1 MTIVAY
7 KNAFSELSVLI
18 NQMTKENRSKISEK
32 FIEYIE
38 LNKNTEYIPEN
49 ISLYDRASL
58 KRETKIM
65 LSIMYRNYFISKEEK
80 LKRSISDSEILKN
93 IYSYENIFDKDI
105 PKENTVEV
113 KEIIESEEPEKQ
125 QLKIITKFDIIKN
138 KILEILRRILKK

>member
-80 LKRSISDSEILKN
+80 VKRSISDSEILKN

-105 PKENTVEV
+105 PKENMVEV
-113 KEIIESEEPEKQ
+113 KEIIESEEAEKQ